1 MSQLNSV
8 WVFSD
13 NPERYAE
20 LFGGAQQ
27 WGQQVY
33 AIVQNTDQAQ
43 AVMPYGPK
51 CLYVLA
57 QNDALQRTENYAE
70 SIAALLKDKHPA
82 MLLLAATKRGKA
94 LAARLSVQLNAA
106 LVNDAT
112 AVDIVDGHI
121 CAEHRMYGGL
131 AFAQEKINSPL
142 AIITLAP
149 GVQEPCTS
157 DTSHQCPTETVPYVA
172 PRHEIL
178 CRERRA
184 KAASS
189 VDLSKA
195 KRVVGVGRGL
205 AAQDDLKMVH
215 ELAAVLNAEVGC
227 SRPIAEGEN
236 WMERERYIGVSGV
249 LLKSDLYLTLGISG
263 QIQHMVGGNGAKVI
277 VAINKDKNAPIFNYA
292 DYGLVGDI
300 SATSKKIIF
309 CGTLTAGSLKTE
321 ITDGKL
327 NIVQEGRVK
336 KFIRELP
343 EITFSGKIALERGL
357 DVRYIT
363 ERAVFTLKEDGLH
376 LIEIA
381 PGVDLQKD
389 ILDKMDFTPV
399 ISPELK
405 LMDERLFIDAAMGF
419 VLPEA
424 AH

>member
-1 MSQLNSV
+1 MGQN
-8 WVFSD
+8 VFMFLRKTTHC
-13 NPERYAE
+13 N
-20 LFGGAQQ
+20 
-27 WGQQVY
+27 
-33 AIVQNTDQAQ
+33 
-43 AVMPYGPK
+43 
-51 CLYVLA
+51 VL
-57 QNDALQRTENYAE
+57 NYAE

-227 SRPIAEGEN
+227 SRPITEGEN

-300 SATSKKIIF
+300 YK
-309 CGTLTAGSLKTE
+309 
-321 ITDGKL
+321 
-327 NIVQEGRVK
+327 VV
-336 KFIRELP
+336 P
-343 EITFSGKIALERGL
+343 AL
-357 DVRYIT
+357 
-363 ERAVFTLKEDGLH
+363 
-376 LIEIA
+376 
-381 PGVDLQKD
+381 
-389 ILDKMDFTPV
+389 
-399 ISPELK
+399 ISQLS
-405 LMDERLFIDAAMGF
+405 R
-419 VLPEA
+419 
-424 AH
+424 

>member
-20 LFGGAQQ
+20 LFGSAQQ

-33 AIVQNTDQAQ
+33 AIVQNTEQAQ

-51 CLYVLA
+51 CIYVLE

-149 GVQEPCTS
+149 GVQVPCTR
-157 DTSHQCPTETVPYVA
+157 DISHQCPTETVPYVA

-189 VDLSKA
+189 VDLS
-195 KRVVGVGRGL
+195 
-205 AAQDDLKMVH
+205 
-215 ELAAVLNAEVGC
+215 
-227 SRPIAEGEN
+227 
-236 WMERERYIGVSGV
+236 
-249 LLKSDLYLTLGISG
+249 
-263 QIQHMVGGNGAKVI
+263 
-277 VAINKDKNAPIFNYA
+277 
-292 DYGLVGDI
+292 
-300 SATSKKIIF
+300 
-309 CGTLTAGSLKTE
+309 
-321 ITDGKL
+321 
-327 NIVQEGRVK
+327 
-336 KFIRELP
+336 
-343 EITFSGKIALERGL
+343 
-357 DVRYIT
+357 
-363 ERAVFTLKEDGLH
+363 
-376 LIEIA
+376 
-381 PGVDLQKD
+381 
-389 ILDKMDFTPV
+389 
-399 ISPELK
+399 
-405 LMDERLFIDAAMGF
+405 
-419 VLPEA
+419 
-424 AH
+424 

>member
-51 CLYVLA
+51 CIYVLE

-112 AVDIVDGHI
+112 AVDIIDGHI

-157 DTSHQCPTETVPYVA
+157 DTSNQCPTETVPYVA

-227 SRPIAEGEN
+227 SRPIAEDEN

-300 SATSKKIIF
+300 YK
-309 CGTLTAGSLKTE
+309 
-321 ITDGKL
+321 
-327 NIVQEGRVK
+327 VV
-336 KFIRELP
+336 P
-343 EITFSGKIALERGL
+343 AL
-357 DVRYIT
+357 
-363 ERAVFTLKEDGLH
+363 
-376 LIEIA
+376 
-381 PGVDLQKD
+381 
-389 ILDKMDFTPV
+389 
-399 ISPELK
+399 ISQLS
-405 LMDERLFIDAAMGF
+405 R
-419 VLPEA
+419 
-424 AH
+424 